1 VFILSGFLF
10 NLDKSL
16 NQISFPK
23 QKGAFHLE
31 NLKVETCETYSFGA
45 FFFFLKKKKPKII
58 KKKKIF

>member
-1 VFILSGFLF
+1 MFILSGFLF

-31 NLKVETCETYSFGA
+31 NLKVETCETYSFRA
-45 FFFFLKKKKPKII
+45 FFFF
-58 KKKKIF
+58 FSYTAS